1 MALVPYAAGAVVEQ
15 VGGNALT
22 QIGVGIARE
31 VVKGVA
37 YEGANRLRSFVY
49 DSLVD
54 HGNQLVKRSKATVQ
68 GAGQELQ
75 TRISDYME
83 RTPEKPRRRP
93 PGWTPQKALPP
104 PRYRGPPIM
113 PANSWMAWNMIR
125 KRTNRKRY
133 RRRW

>member
-1 MALVPYAAGAVVEQ
+1 MALVPYVAGAVVEQ
-15 VGGNALT
+15 VGGNALA

-31 VVKGVA
+31 VAKGVA
-37 YEGANRLRSFVY
+37 YEGANRLRSYVY

-54 HGNQLVKRSKATVQ
+54 QGNQLVKRSKATVQ

-83 RTPEKPRRRP
+83 RTPERPRRRP
-93 PGWTPQKALPP
+93 PSWTPQRVIPAK
-104 PRYRGPPIM
+104 YRGAPTL
-113 PANSWMAWNMIR
+113 PANNMMAWNMIR